1 MPKSLFV
8 KGEYMKFTREQKD
21 AIEKSG
27 NNILVAAAAGS
38 GKTAVLVERIIQKI
52 LTQNIDI
59 DKLLVVTFT
68 NAAAS
73 EMRERI
79 LDAIYSK
86 LNEEPENLNLQK
98 QINLLSKSSIC
109 TIHSFCLDVIRNN
122 FFEIGLSSNFRI
134 GNDQEILLLKQE
146 ILDELFEKKYEEDD
160 EEFLKLVE
168 TYTGY
173 RGDED
178 LKNIVLKLYEFSQS
192 SAFPEDWINEKV
204 EMFNPDKKEFI
215 DFGKSVWGKILLK
228 DIEEEII
235 DGKNTLKALINKMNR
250 YTELYKFSSVILEDL
265 NVVERLENA
274 LKISWD
280 KAFEEAEL
288 FKFERWPV
296 DKNVTM
302 PLKDEARDIRKRVN
316 EKISKVLNKI
326 LLYNSEDA
334 YNDVFAMYSILKG
347 LKNVVLEFSKL
358 FADKKNESN
367 IIDFNDIEHFALKL
381 LIKKD
386 ENGNYVKTEIAEKY
400 ANKFREVAVDEY
412 QDSNQVQELILS
424 SVSNGKNMFM
434 VGDIK
439 QSIYKFRKAC
449 PKLFAEKYNNYS
461 LEGNDK
467 GLKIQLF
474 KNFRSRENILN
485 ITNTVFKQIMSKELG
500 DIDYTEEEYLN
511 LGASYEKT
519 SLGNG
524 EIHIIDLNEENDE
537 DDEIIEEAKL
547 IEKEEYESRFVAKKI
562 NEMINSEVEVFDK
575 KCGMRKI
582 KYKDIVILLRSTKN
596 AEIYEKEL
604 LRNNIP
610 VYSDSQSEF
619 LETFE
624 IKIIMNLL
632 KVLDNPL
639 NDIGLVSVLRSPL
652 FGFSDNEIVEIRLLN
667 RDCKFYY
674 TLLQAQ
680 EEIENED
687 LKSKI
692 IAFIETINKWKKES
706 EYKALSEL
714 LWKIYIETGFYNY
727 VALMINGHLR
737 QANLK
742 ILFERVKDYE
752 KTSFKG
758 LFNFIR
764 FMEKVK
770 SGNSDFS
777 QAKIIGENEDV
788 VRIMSIHKSKG
799 LEFPVVFL
807 CNSAKKINLQDLN
820 GDILLHDDLG
830 IGPEYINYERKIE
843 YSTAAKNA
851 IKIKLKEENISEEMR
866 ILYVALT
873 RAREKLIVVAARG
886 KEEKEIEKKKE
897 LLEVYSNNNKIDPI
911 LLKKY
916 ITYLDWFELV
926 KMNEELKLNGTLT
939 DFSIVI
945 HKCSELKNTEVI
957 EDVRNE
963 LEMSLYENYDE
974 ILDSFNWKY
983 EKEFE
988 SNLPIKST
996 VSIIKTI
1003 KNDNSV
1009 DFSSLIKNE
1018 IGLENIVP
1026 DFLHEEKEMSSV
1038 EKGTL
1043 MHLTLQKMDLKKNY
1057 DYEEIYD
1064 FVEYLKSKNF
1074 ITDKE
1079 AKYININQIQKF
1091 IKSNLGLKIKDA
1103 LEIYKEKPFCI
1114 KIKAKEI
1121 LENATDEEIL
1131 VQGIIDLY
1139 FIDKDNKIVL
1149 VDYKTDFVRNPIEL
1163 IEKYKVQ
1170 LDLYKRALE
1179 ESLGKKVDEVYI
1191 YSLVL
1196 GSEIKV

>member
-1 MPKSLFV
+1 
-8 KGEYMKFTREQKD
+8 MKFTREQTD
-21 AIEKSG
+21 AIEKKG

-52 LTQNIDI
+52 LTQNVDI
-59 DKLLVVTFT
+59 DKILVVTFT

-122 FFEIGLSSNFRI
+122 FFEINLSSNFRI

-146 ILDELFEKKYEEDD
+146 ILEEVFEKKYEEEN

-178 LKNIVLKLYEFSQS
+178 LKEIVLKIYEFSQS
-192 SAFPEDWINEKV
+192 SAFPEEWIEEKV
-204 EMFNPDKKEFI
+204 EMFNPSKKQYE
-215 DFGKSVWGKILLK
+215 DFGKSVWGEILLK
-228 DIEEEII
+228 DLREEII
-235 DGKNTLKALINKMNR
+235 DGKNTLKALLNKMTR
-250 YTELYKFSSVILEDL
+250 YTELSKFINVISEDI
-265 NVVERLENA
+265 NVINRIEKSINT
-274 LKISWD
+274 SWD
-280 KAFEEAEL
+280 DAFHETEL

-302 PLKDEARDIRKRVN
+302 SLKDEARDIRKKVS
-316 EKISKVLNKI
+316 EKINKSLNKI

-334 YNDVFAMYSILKG
+334 YNDVFAMYEILVG
-347 LKNVVLEFSKL
+347 LKNVVLEFSKA
-358 FADKKNESN
+358 FSDKKSENN

-400 ANKFREVAVDEY
+400 AKKFHEVAVDEY

-449 PKLFAEKYNNYS
+449 PKLFAEKYDRYS
-461 LEGNDK
+461 LDGNEH

-485 ITNTVFKQIMSKELG
+485 ITNIVFEQIMSKELG

-511 LGASYEKT
+511 LGASYDET
-519 SLGNG
+519 LIGNG
-524 EIHIIDLNEENDE
+524 EIHVIDLNEEDNE
-537 DDEIIEEAKL
+537 DDEVIEEARI
-547 IEKEEYESRFVAKKI
+547 IEKEEYESRFVAKRI
-562 NEMINSEVEVFDK
+562 NEMIKKGLKVFDK
-575 KCGMRKI
+575 KLGMRDI

-596 AEIYEKEL
+596 ANIYEKEL
-604 LRNNIP
+604 LKNNIP
-610 VYSDSQSEF
+610 VYSDSQAEF

-624 IKIIMNLL
+624 IRIIMNLL

-639 NDIGLVSVLRSPL
+639 DDIGLVSVLRSPL
-652 FGFSDNEIVEIRLLN
+652 FGFTDNEIIEIRLLN
-667 RDCKFYY
+667 RECKFYY
-674 TLLQAQ
+674 TLLQAK
-680 EEIENED
+680 EELSDENLKNKVYEFLNRIE
-687 LKSKI
+687 
-692 IAFIETINKWKKES
+692 KWKNES

-714 LWKIYIETGFYNY
+714 LWEIYVETGFYNY
-727 VALMINGHLR
+727 VALMLNGTLR

-777 QAKIIGENEDV
+777 QAKIIGENENV

-807 CNSAKKINLQDLN
+807 CNSAKRINLQDLN
-820 GDILLHDDLG
+820 GDILLHDELG
-830 IGPEYINYERKIE
+830 VGPEYINYERKIE

-873 RAREKLIVVAARG
+873 RAREKLIVVGCRN
-886 KEEKEIEKKKE
+886 KEEKEIDKKRE
-897 LLEVYSNNNKIDPI
+897 LLEVYSNNKINPI

-926 KMNEELKLNGTLT
+926 KLNKELKLGKKLDEFDLN
-939 DFSIVI
+939 I
-945 HKCSELKNTEVI
+945 HNCNEFKVEEELEND
-957 EDVRNE
+957 EDV
-963 LEMSLYENYDE
+963 LEFEKYDDYDE
-974 ILDSFNWKY
+974 IIQCFKWKY
-983 EKEFE
+983 SKEFE
-988 SNLPIKST
+988 TNLPIKST
-996 VSIIKTI
+996 VSTIKRI

-1009 DFSSLIKNE
+1009 DFNDLTPKE
-1018 IGLENIVP
+1018 LGLENIVP
-1026 DFLHEEKEMSSV
+1026 EFLQEEKEISAT
-1038 EKGTL
+1038 EKGTI
-1043 MHLTLQKMDLKKNY
+1043 MHLVLQKLDLTKSYN
-1057 DYEEIYD
+1057 YEEIKKFID
-1064 FVEYLKSKNF
+1064 YLQSKNF
-1074 ITDKE
+1074 INSNE
-1079 AKYININQIQKF
+1079 ASCVNINQILKF
-1091 IKSNLGLKIKDA
+1091 LNSELGVRIKESI
-1103 LEIYKEKPFCI
+1103 EINKEKPFCI
-1114 KIKAKEI
+1114 KIKANEI
-1121 LENATDEEIL
+1121 LKDATEEEII

-1139 FIDKDNKIVL
+1139 FIDKNNKIIL
-1149 VDYKTDFVRNPIEL
+1149 VDYKTDFVRNSKEL
-1163 IEKYKVQ
+1163 VEKYKVQ

-1179 ESLGKKVDEVYI
+1179 ESIGKQVDNVYI
-1191 YSLVL
+1191 YSLYL
-1196 GSEIKV
+1196 GTEIKV

>member
-1 MPKSLFV
+1 M
-8 KGEYMKFTREQKD
+8 EFTREQRD
-21 AIEKSG
+21 AIEKKD

-52 LTQNIDI
+52 LNQNIDI

-79 LDAIYSK
+79 LDAIYKK
-86 LNEEPENLNLQK
+86 LNEEPDNFNLQR

-122 FFEIGLSSNFRI
+122 FFEINLSSNFRI
-134 GNDQEILLLKQE
+134 GNDQEIVLLKQE
-146 ILDELFEKKYEEDD
+146 VLEEVFENKYEEEN

-173 RGDED
+173 RGDEA
-178 LKNIVLKLYEFSQS
+178 LKEIVLKLYEFSQS
-192 SAFPEDWINEKV
+192 SAFPEEWIIEKV
-204 EMFNPDKKEFI
+204 EMFNPNKKQND
-215 DFGKSVWGKILLK
+215 DFAKSIWGEILLK
-228 DIEEEII
+228 ELKEEIL
-235 DGKNTLKALINKMNR
+235 DGKNTLKALLNKMNR
-250 YTELYKFSSVILEDL
+250 YTEMMKYSDVISEDI
-265 NVVERLENA
+265 NIINRLENA
-274 LKISWD
+274 INTSWD
-280 KAFEEAEL
+280 VAFEEAEL

-302 PLKDEARDIRKRVN
+302 PLKDEARDIRKKVS
-316 EKISKVLNKI
+316 EKITKSINKI

-334 YNDVFAMYSILKG
+334 YNDVFAMYEILVG
-347 LKNVVLEFSKL
+347 LKNVVLEFSKA
-358 FADKKNESN
+358 FAEKKSENN
-367 IIDFNDIEHFALKL
+367 IIDFNDIEHYALKL
-381 LIKKD
+381 LIRKD

-400 ANKFREVAVDEY
+400 ANKFMEVAVDEY

-449 PKLFAEKYNNYS
+449 PKLFAEKYDKYS
-461 LEGNDK
+461 LDGNEY

-474 KNFRSRENILN
+474 KNFRSRQNVLDVTNI
-485 ITNTVFKQIMSKELG
+485 IFEQIMSKELG

-511 LGASYEKT
+511 LGASYEETK
-519 SLGNG
+519 LGNS
-524 EIHIIDLNEENDE
+524 EIHVIDLNEEENE
-537 DDEIIEEAKL
+537 DDEVIEEARL
-547 IEKEEYESRFVAKKI
+547 IEKEEYESKFVANKI
-562 NEMINSEVEVFDK
+562 NELIKSEVKVFDK
-575 KCGMRKI
+575 KQGNRNI

-596 AEIYEKEL
+596 ANIYEKEL
-604 LRNNIP
+604 LKNNIP

-624 IKIIMNLL
+624 IRIIMNLL
-632 KVLDNPL
+632 KILDNPL
-639 NDIGLVSVLRSPL
+639 DDIGLVSLLRSPI
-652 FGFSDNEIVEIRLLN
+652 FGFTDNEIIEIRLLN
-667 RDCKFYY
+667 RECKFYY
-674 TLLQAQ
+674 TLLQGI
-680 EEIENED
+680 EELQNEQLKNKVNECLD
-687 LKSKI
+687 L
-692 IAFIETINKWKKES
+692 INKWKEKS
-706 EYKALSEL
+706 EYKPLSEL
-714 LWKIYIETGFYNY
+714 LWEIYVETGFYNY
-727 VALMINGHLR
+727 VALMTNGTLR

-742 ILFERVKDYE
+742 ILFERVKEYE

-764 FMEKVK
+764 FMERVK

-873 RAREKLIVVAARG
+873 RAREKLFVIGARS
-886 KEEKEIEKKKE
+886 KEEKEIDKKKE
-897 LLEVYSNNNKIDPI
+897 LLEVYSNKKINPI

-926 KMNEELKLNGTLT
+926 KLNYELNFDKEVN
-939 DFSIVI
+939 DFSLKI
-945 HKCSELKNTEVI
+945 HNCNELKNEEEVL
-957 EDVRNE
+957 EDSKI
-963 LEMSLYENYDE
+963 LEFGEYDNYDD
-974 ILDSFNWKY
+974 IIQKFNWKY
-983 EKEFE
+983 SKEFE
-988 SNLPIKST
+988 SSLPIKST
-996 VSIIKTI
+996 VSTI
-1003 KNDNSV
+1003 KKMKLDEAI
-1009 DFSSLIKNE
+1009 DFNSLIEKDM
-1018 IGLENIVP
+1018 GLNAITP
-1026 DFLHEEKEMSSV
+1026 KFLQEEKISAA
-1038 EKGTL
+1038 EKGTIT
-1043 MHLTLQKMDLKKNY
+1043 HLILQKIDLKKSYNK
-1057 DYEEIYD
+1057 EEIED
-1064 FVEYLKSKNF
+1064 FINILYAKNF
-1074 ITDKE
+1074 LTESEVKVV
-1079 AKYININQIQKF
+1079 NINQILKF
-1091 IKSNLGLKIKDA
+1091 LNSDFALKIKDA
-1103 LEIYKEKPFCI
+1103 IEINKEKPFCI

-1121 LENATDEEIL
+1121 MKDAENEEIL

-1139 FIDKDNKIVL
+1139 YIDKNNEITL
-1149 VDYKTDFVRNPIEL
+1149 VDYKTDFVRDEKEL
-1163 IEKYKVQ
+1163 VEKYRIQ

-1179 ESLGKKVDEVYI
+1179 EAIGRNVNNVYI
-1191 YSLVL
+1191 YSLYL
-1196 GSEIKV
+1196 GKEIKV